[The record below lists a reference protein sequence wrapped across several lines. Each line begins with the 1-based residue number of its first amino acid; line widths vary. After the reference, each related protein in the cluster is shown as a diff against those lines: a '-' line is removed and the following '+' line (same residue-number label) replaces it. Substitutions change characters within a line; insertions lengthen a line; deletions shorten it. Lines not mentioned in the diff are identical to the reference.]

1 MVRKQRKDSPATCC
15 AICGMRDARAL
26 LDVSLGGTKVT
37 LCGSHELMHRRAG
50 GKAKSVAELRAMLSE
65 RRGTDRRGAP
75 GEEVDELAARLTAA
89 FTRERR
95 VAERRA

>member
-1 MVRKQRKDSPATCC
+1 MVRKQQKDSCC

-26 LDVSLGGTKVT
+26 LDVTLGGAKVT

-50 GKAKSVAELRAMLSE
+50 GKAKSVAELKKMFGD

-75 GEEVDELAARLTAA
+75 GEEVDELAARLSAA

-95 VAERRA
+95 VSERRA